1 MTQMVSKP
9 AMIKDEYTEKYYEED
24 NFHNKDLFNPNKAAA
39 NASSKKLPRIAANS

>member
-24 NFHNKDLFNPNKAAA
+24 NFHNKDLFNPNAT
-39 NASSKKLPRIAANS
+39 SQGHLSEH